1 MNEEPTLSDP
11 PAADMDVPD
20 MFSTPMEARLSFGQK
35 SENEVDVNDLE
46 TNFVPP
52 VRIGVSTL
60 PLIDNGW
67 GRPMP
72 YPVDGE

>member
-20 MFSTPMEARLSFGQK
+20 MFSTPMEARPSSGRT
-35 SENEVDVNDLE
+35 SEIEVDVNDPE

-52 VRIGVSTL
+52 VRIGVSSLT
-60 PLIDNGW
+60 LIDKGW
-67 GRPMP
+67 GKPLSCCLA
-72 YPVDGE
+72 E